1 MAAAG
6 LPTDWPAFRRYFARI
21 RKDGSY
27 VSNGEL
33 ESTLGAVAAPLRSAD
48 GRVVGAI
55 SLVASVERLAVLDL
69 DKLAQLVKRAAGE
82 IGARIGAD

>member
-1 MAAAG
+1 M
-6 LPTDWPAFRRYFARI
+6 
-21 RKDGSY
+21 
-27 VSNGEL
+27 
-33 ESTLGAVAAPLRSAD
+33 AAPLLPAD
-48 GRVVGAI
+48 GRVVGAL